1 MLWQL
6 QILPCSSR
14 SAIQWSILIWN
25 TLHTCSLLDSIS
37 FEWFVHLFLSV
48 SLAPPFSLCVP
59 FCVFPRRHDATLAL
73 HLNIV
78 GPLAMEVAF
87 SLQVRNILYL
97 LRASMIFAIY
107 SRSLFVSIIQ
117 TLLYPISFQTVIF
130 LLPFSLSV
138 HSFLSECASAANVA
152 WRMRPTVRESTT
164 GWKNLPL
171 RRLTK

>member
-14 SAIQWSILIWN
+14 SAIQWSIHIWN
-25 TLHTCSLLDSIS
+25 TLQTCSLLDSIS

-130 LLPFSLSV
+130 LLPFPCRYTHFYLNV
-138 HSFLSECASAANVA
+138 HLQQMWLDACD
-152 WRMRPTVRESTT
+152 
-164 GWKNLPL
+164 
-171 RRLTK
+171 RLCENPRQDERTCH